1 MRLVGW
7 GGDTAALVG
16 SALLLLNLTTL
27 WEPQNQ
33 MSWGAV
39 VVGLGLIIVK
49 GLAKIYTTQE
59 DE

>member
-1 MRLVGW
+1 MRAVEVIGNI
-7 GGDTAALVG
+7 AAVVG

-27 WEPQNQ
+27 WAPQIQ

-59 DE
+59 NE